1 MRRAAAF
8 AFAVIVAISGTR
20 VAAAAE
26 PVRLRVGW
34 AQAPSQLT
42 ALFEAMTKTH
52 AEIFPHLGKS
62 YGFEPVR
69 FQGSTPQI
77 QGLASGDL
85 EIASLGSAG
94 VALAVLNAHLEL
106 RIVADVMQEGAPGHF
121 STYWAVR
128 TDGPVKRVED
138 MKGHRAAIN
147 AFGATTDLILR
158 RALRTHGVADADY
171 VVIEAN
177 FANMFP
183 LMEDGKVDIVP
194 VMPQFNH
201 AFMASGHYRPLFKTT
216 EIVGQS
222 QVGMWVM
229 RADFIAAHRPAV
241 VDFMEDIIRA
251 TRWILDPKNREEALG
266 IAQAVTKEP
275 RQALEYA
282 FTDDDLYHS
291 PDAVPNIAVVQKDID
306 QAVEFKMVPARIE
319 VAPHYVDLSLVAEAK
334 ARIDGR

>member
-8 AFAVIVAISGTR
+8 ALAAIVIAGVPH
-20 VAAAAE
+20 AASAD

-42 ALFEAMTKTH
+42 ALFDAMTKPH
-52 AEIFPHLGKS
+52 PELFPHLGKS

-94 VALAVLNAHLEL
+94 LAIAVLNAHLEL
-106 RIVADVMQEGAPGHF
+106 RIVADVMQEGVPGHF
-121 STYWAVR
+121 TTYWAVR
-128 TDGPVKRVED
+128 SDGPVQRIED

-158 RALRTHGVADADY
+158 RALRTHGVTDADY

-201 AFMASGHYRPLFKTT
+201 AFMSSGRYRPLFKTT

-229 RADFIAAHRPAV
+229 RADFIAAHRPQL

-251 TRWILDPKNREEALG
+251 TRWILAPAHREEALG

-275 RQALEYA
+275 RQALDYA
-282 FTDDDLYHS
+282 FTNDDLYHS

-334 ARIDGR
+334 ARIDGK